1 MNSTNLKQVDGG
13 TVIKQGDFSSNFAFE
28 LLDENNKVIELD
40 DKEAIVTLESYD
52 KEVFLEKVIK
62 VEQGRV
68 AFKIDEILPA
78 RTFTLEIKC
87 DGYIFPS
94 DRRVQIEVSKGSG
107 EYVPKDPIGKIL
119 TEPEVIDLINQP
131 EFINKVK
138 GDKGE
143 PGVVGSKGADGKD
156 GIQGPQ
162 GDAGPTGVQ
171 GQKGDKG
178 DNGDNGDTGQAGE
191 PGKSAY
197 QTWLGLGNSGSE
209 QDFID
214 SLKPVITRYSP
225 VGYSLDRTTTPWTI
239 RLDNGCEMQL
249 PSYPTTATIYGYG
262 YYSTTDMTHP
272 TSYPIPL
279 SILRTSTG
287 AISIENWKTSNSV
300 ASYWADDTR
309 VGNPINDAGLYD
321 FSNATYK
328 PDDTDVLKSRQK
340 NVIRVMYEL
349 GIWSEADILALGA
362 VKK

>member
-1 MNSTNLKQVDGG
+1 MNSTNIKQVDGG
-13 TVIKQGDFSSNFAFE
+13 TLVKQGDFSSNFAFE

-94 DRRVQIEVSKGSG
+94 DRRVQIEVSKGSR

-138 GDKGE
+138 GDKG
-143 PGVVGSKGADGKD
+143 
-156 GIQGPQ
+156 
-162 GDAGPTGVQ
+162 
-171 GQKGDKG
+171 
-178 DNGDNGDTGQAGE
+178 DNGDTGQAGE

-197 QTWLGLGNSGSE
+197 QTWLDLGNIGSE

-239 RLDNGCEMQL
+239 RFDNGCEMQL

-321 FSNATYK
+321 FSNASYK